1 MPFERLIAERTWI
14 RFFRWMRGHVSF
26 HVARILERLEADRAD
41 KLLCWIMLLL
51 DVCSQH
57 LAILEIFSTF
67 TATKNA
73 PSIFLVLDEI
83 FHVVKRTS
91 TNVALNTMIF
101 LGPHSKLVVPYG
113 NKQWKN
119 DHKRISMI
127 SMSISQFLT
136 NNAYVYWHATNT
148 QRRRLHMLCSCYKN
162 VNRASPNIQI
172 LKILN
177 PKRRKRPLE

>member
-1 MPFERLIAERTWI
+1 MSFERLIAERTGI
-14 RFFRWMRGHVSF
+14 RFFRWMRGHMSF

-41 KLLCWIMLLL
+41 KLLCWIVLLL

-57 LAILEIFSTF
+57 LAILEVFSTF

-113 NKQWKN
+113 NKQWKI
-119 DHKRISMI
+119 DHTRISKI
-127 SMSISQFLT
+127 SMSILPHNSYRLVTSDKHTQKTF
-136 NNAYVYWHATNT
+136 VHA
-148 QRRRLHMLCSCYKN
+148 LFPFKN
-162 VNRASPNIQI
+162 CHTDQNQI
-172 LKILN
+172 F
-177 PKRRKRPLE
+177 R

>member
-101 LGPHSKLVVPYG
+101 LGPHSKLVVPYLMPEHFLTHVI
-113 NKQWKN
+113 QVPVL
-119 DHKRISMI
+119 IFEFI
-127 SMSISQFLT
+127 SISPVLQ
-136 NNAYVYWHATNT
+136 VG
-148 QRRRLHMLCSCYKN
+148 
-162 VNRASPNIQI
+162 I
-172 LKILN
+172 LLFSVSLSVGNLKFS
-177 PKRRKRPLE
+177 